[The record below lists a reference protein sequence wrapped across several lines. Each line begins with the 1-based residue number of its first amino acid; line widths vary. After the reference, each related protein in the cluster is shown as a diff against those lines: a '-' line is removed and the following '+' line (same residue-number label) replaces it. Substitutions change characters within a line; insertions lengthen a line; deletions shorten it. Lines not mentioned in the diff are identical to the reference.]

1 MGVLDMAV
9 GDPLEPTGEPDM
21 NDRSAA
27 LAALEARIGHRF
39 ADPALLERALTHTSA
54 VGNAAQSY
62 QRMEFLGDRVLA
74 LTVAGMVYRTFPQ
87 ADEGELARR
96 LNALVKRETCAE
108 IARDLRLGEVVRL
121 GSGEAQSGGRAKS
134 AILGDIAEAL
144 IAAIHLDAG
153 FEVARDFVERH
164 WSERMMTARGPLR
177 DAKTMLQE
185 WLQGRGHAAPTYRL
199 VSRTGPDHDPLFTI
213 AVDIVGLDGAE
224 GTGRSKREAEQNAA
238 TAVLVREGLWKDADV

>member
-1 MGVLDMAV
+1 MS
-9 GDPLEPTGEPDM
+9 EPSDAF
-21 NDRSAA
+21 D
-27 LAALEARIGHRF
+27 ALEARIGHRF
-39 ADPALLERALTHTSA
+39 ADRTLLARALTHTSA
-54 VGNAAQSY
+54 VGNAAASY
-62 QRMEFLGDRVLA
+62 QRLEFLGDRVLA
-74 LTVAGMVYRTFPQ
+74 LTVAGMVYRAFPQ

-108 IARDLRLGEVVRL
+108 VARELQLGEAVRL

-153 FEVARDFVERH
+153 FEVASAFVERH
-164 WSERMMTARGPLR
+164 WRERMMTARGPLR
-177 DAKTMLQE
+177 DAKTTLQE
-185 WLQGRGHAAPTYRL
+185 WLQGRGLAAPTYRQ

-213 AVDIVGLDGAE
+213 AADLVGEEGAH

-238 TAVLVREGLWKDADV
+238 TRVLVREGLWKDSDV